1 MRPTRRSSERA
12 SWGRRFPLVPHS
24 GEFKPKKAE
33 LRILDVFRPTCGVFS
48 APGRRLGRPR
58 YCPGHHHTAAAVELA
73 VL

>member
-33 LRILDVFRPTCGVFS
+33 LRILDVFRPTCGVFLL
-48 APGRRLGRPR
+48 RTRQ
-58 YCPGHHHTAAAVELA
+58 AVEA
-73 VL
+73 TKVLPRPPSHGGSC

>member
-1 MRPTRRSSERA
+1 MRPTRRSSVGLLGTA
-12 SWGRRFPLVPHS
+12 PPPVPHS